1 MYILV
6 DKENS
11 VYYSNSEGGKKEMK
25 MYVAGDGK
33 ILFLKL
39 TYDEYSRLCHAIEK
53 KDNKTFNEL
62 VNSFHKRSRILVD

>member
-1 MYILV
+1 
-6 DKENS
+6 
-11 VYYSNSEGGKKEMK
+11 MK